1 MCDGFCMFLFY
12 EEIVRRDFKS
22 LITFPYIYIQTHTH
36 RRVHGHFD
44 RFDVGVCEKG
54 ISALH
59 L

>member
-12 EEIVRRDFKS
+12 DEIVWHDFKS
-22 LITFPYIYIQTHTH
+22 LITFPYIYKHTH

-54 ISALH
+54 ISALY

>member
-1 MCDGFCMFLFY
+1 MFLFY
-12 EEIVRRDFKS
+12 DEIVWHDFKS
-22 LITFPYIYIQTHTH
+22 LITFPYIYKHTH

-54 ISALH
+54 ISALY